1 MKSDAINSEK
11 LLVINQ
17 SATKNKINFKNKK
30 NYYLCWKT

>member
-30 NYYLCWKT
+30 IITFVKT